1 MSCMILESVRF
12 EFGRMDKGGETY
24 LFGQLSQGGIGIG
37 SESSLGHGELLVLQ
51 LQDLGFDAVLDD
63 QLGDLDRAV
72 LTETWKKCGSSMDAC
87 RGSFEWVH
95 IRWIRSIL

>member
-1 MSCMILESVRF
+1 MTMAKRV
-12 EFGRMDKGGETY
+12 ETY
-24 LFGQLSQGGIGIG
+24 LFGELSQGGIGIG
-37 SESSLGHGELLVLQ
+37 SESSLSHGELLVLQ

-72 LTETWKKCGSSMDAC
+72 LTETCKKYGSAMDAC